1 MRIGVKFSRLGMP
14 KFISHLD
21 VQSMFSRTLRRTGL
35 PVRYSQGFN
44 PHIVTSFASAMAV
57 GLESRG
63 EYMEFF
69 TTAPVELE
77 QVKELLCRALPGGFR
92 VEAVG
97 ELEEPGKKLM
107 ALVEAAAYEVYPEE
121 NARELEEAL
130 HALLAQE
137 HCVITKMRK
146 GKTREMDIRPLI
158 LHAEMAGDTILLR
171 LALSGSQSLS
181 PFTLLETLARKTD
194 SAFSGRVVRK
204 ELYTL
209 QDGNLKALDTLFQR

>member
-1 MRIGVKFSRLGMP
+1 
-14 KFISHLD
+14 
-21 VQSMFSRTLRRTGL
+21 
-35 PVRYSQGFN
+35 
-44 PHIVTSFASAMAV
+44 
-57 GLESRG
+57 
-63 EYMEFF
+63 
-69 TTAPVELE
+69 
-77 QVKELLCRALPGGFR
+77 
-92 VEAVG
+92 
-97 ELEEPGKKLM
+97 M

-121 NARELEEAL
+121 NARELGEAL
-130 HALLAQE
+130 RALLAQE

-181 PFTLLETLARKTD
+181 PFTLLDTLARQT
-194 SAFSGRVVRK
+194 SRAFSGRVVRK